1 MLETIRE
8 AAKTWVAKVVLVL
21 ITIPFALWGVES
33 YIKPTAGATT
43 VASVGRDN
51 INEQEFDNAVK
62 NQLER
67 FRQQF
72 GGQID
77 ATVMDNPEMR
87 KGILDQLIDQRLLD
101 KTTRNSG
108 MAVSDMRL
116 KELITTNPNFQEAG
130 QFSPQLYERVLKAQ
144 GYSAATFENLLRQ
157 DTERQQ
163 FLESVSATAFISKTS
178 MQNYL
183 QANEQSR
190 EIAIVT
196 IAPEAFLPKVTIT
209 PETAKAFYEKNTKDF
224 TIPEQVRVEYVE
236 LTLEALAPSIKVPAE
251 EIAAYYESNKA
262 RYVTKEERKAS
273 HILINAAKTA
283 KDDEKKAAETKANEL
298 FAQIKKSPASF
309 AELAKKNSQDPGSGA
324 NGGDLGFFG
333 RGMMVPPFEKAVFE
347 GKTGELLGPVLSDFG
362 YHIIKVTDIKP
373 EKGKSLADATPE
385 IEGELK
391 KQKASRKFA
400 ELAEKFSNA
409 AFEQSAS
416 LKAASEVGIPFEI
429 AALPIKQS
437 PFFAKGQAFQPP
449 FNNPKLSTAVF
460 SDEVLKNKRNSEA
473 VEIGPNSLVVARVLE
488 SKPAVVRPFAE
499 LQVGI
504 IQRLAREEAV
514 KLAKAD
520 GEAKLAA
527 LKAGKDDVKF
537 PALLAVSRANAG
549 GLPPGVIDAAMRA
562 NPQKLP
568 AFTSHAD
575 PSGAF
580 TLIQV
585 AKVIDA
591 PTPDEAKLTA
601 TRTRLQQTIG
611 QNDLVSLLSQMR
623 KEGDVTVKAGATDK
637 KIEK

>member
-1 MLETIRE
+1 MLETIRS

-33 YIKPTAGATT
+33 YIKPTAGAKT

-51 INEQEFDNAVK
+51 INEQEFDTAVK

-77 ATVMDNPEMR
+77 STVMDNPEMR

-101 KTTRNSG
+101 KTTRTSG
-108 MAVSDMRL
+108 MAISDNRL
-116 KELITTNPNFQEAG
+116 KELILTNPNFQEAG
-130 QFSPQLYERVLKAQ
+130 QFSPTLYERVLKAQ
-144 GYSAATFENLLRQ
+144 GYNAATFENLLRQ

-163 FLESVSATAFISKTS
+163 FLESVSGTAFVSKTS
-178 MQNYL
+178 LQNYL

-190 EIAIVT
+190 EIAVVT
-196 IAPEAFLPKVTIT
+196 IAPETFLLKVKIT
-209 PETAKAFYEKNTKDF
+209 QEAAKEFYEKNTKDF
-224 TIPEQVRVEYVE
+224 TIPEQVRAEYVE

-251 EIAAYYESNKA
+251 EIAAYYETNKA

-273 HILINAAKTA
+273 HILINAAKAA
-283 KDDEKKAAETKANEL
+283 KEEDKKIAEAKANEL

-309 AELAKKNSQDPGSGA
+309 ADLAKKNSQDPGSGA

-362 YHIIKVTDIKP
+362 YHIIKVTEIKP

-416 LKAASEVGIPFEI
+416 LKAASEVGLAVEI

-437 PFFAKGQAFQPP
+437 SFFAKGQAFQPP
-449 FNNPKLSTAVF
+449 FNNPKLSAAVF
-460 SDEVLKNKRNSEA
+460 GDDVLKNKRNSEA
-473 VEIGPNSLVVARVLE
+473 VEIGLNSLVVARVLE
-488 SKPAVVRPFAE
+488 SKPAIVRPLADV
-499 LQVGI
+499 QVGI

-537 PALLAVSRANAG
+537 PPLLAVSRAVTG
-549 GLPPGVIDAAMRA
+549 GLAPTVIDAAMRA

-568 AFTSHAD
+568 IFTSHAD
-575 PSGAF
+575 PTGAF

-591 PTPDEAKLTA
+591 PVPDEAKLTA

-611 QNDLVSLLSQMR
+611 QNDLVSLLAQMR
-623 KEGDVTVKAGATDK
+623 KEGDVNVKAGATDK

>member
-33 YIKPTAGATT
+33 YIKPTAGANTI
-43 VASVGRDN
+43 ASVGRDN
-51 INEQEFDNAVK
+51 INEQEFDDAVK

-101 KTTRNSG
+101 KTTRTSG
-108 MAVSDMRL
+108 MAVSDQRL
-116 KELITTNPNFQEAG
+116 KELILTNPNFQEAG
-130 QFSPQLYERVLKAQ
+130 KFSPLLYERVLKAQ
-144 GYSAATFENLLRQ
+144 GYSATNFENLLRQ

-163 FLESVSATAFISKTS
+163 FLESVSATAIVAKTS
-178 MQNYL
+178 VQNYL

-190 EIAIVT
+190 EISIVSTAPDLFLAKVAIT
-196 IAPEAFLPKVTIT
+196 QEM
-209 PETAKAFYEKNTKDF
+209 AKTYYDKNIKEF
-224 TIPEQVRVEYVE
+224 TIPEQVKAEYVE
-236 LTLEALAPSIKVPAE
+236 LTLEALAPSIKVPAD
-251 EIAAYYESNKA
+251 EIAAYYDTNKS
-262 RYVTKEERKAS
+262 RYISKEERKAS
-273 HILINAAKTA
+273 HILINAAKDA
-283 KDDEKKAAETKANEL
+283 SDEIKKTAETKANSLLVEL
-298 FAQIKKSPASF
+298 KKSPGRF
-309 AELAKKNSQDPGSGA
+309 GELAKVNSQDPGSGA
-324 NGGDLGFFG
+324 NGGDLGFFS
-333 RGMMVPPFEKAVFE
+333 RGMMVPPFENAAFDAKA
-347 GKTGELLGPVLSDFG
+347 GELLGPILTDFG

-373 EKGKSLADATPE
+373 EKGKSLAEATPE

-409 AFEQSAS
+409 AFEESAS
-416 LKAASEVGIPFEI
+416 LKAASEVGVAVDI

-437 PFFAKGQAFQPP
+437 GFFAKGQAFQPP
-449 FNNPKLSTAVF
+449 FNNPKLSAAIF
-460 SDEVLKNKRNSEA
+460 GDDVLKNKRNSEA
-473 VEIGPNSLVVARVLE
+473 VEIGTNSLVVARVLE

-504 IQRLAREEAV
+504 IQKLAREEAI
-514 KLAKAD
+514 KLAQAD

-537 PALLAVSRANAG
+537 PPLLAVSRAVPG

-562 NPQKLP
+562 NPTKLP
-568 AFTSHAD
+568 AFTSYAD
-575 PSGAF
+575 PAGTY
-580 TLIQV
+580 TLIQI

-591 PTPDEAKLTA
+591 PPADEAKLTA
-601 TRTRLQQTIG
+601 TRTRLQQTVG
-611 QNDLVSLLSQMR
+611 QNDLVSLLAQMR
-623 KEGDVTVKAGATDK
+623 SEGNVTVKANATEK

>member
-1 MLETIRE
+1 MLETIRL

-33 YIKPTAGATT
+33 YIRTNPGTSTIAN
-43 VASVGRDN
+43 VGRDK
-51 INEQEFDNAVK
+51 ISEQEFDNAVK

-67 FRQQF
+67 YRQQF

-77 ATVMDNPEMR
+77 ATVMDNPEIR

-101 KTTRNSG
+101 KTTRTSG
-108 MAVSDMRL
+108 MAVSDSRL
-116 KELITTNPNFQEAG
+116 KDMIVNNPNFQDAG
-130 QFSPQLYERVLKAQ
+130 TFSPALYERVLKAQ
-144 GYSAATFENLLRQ
+144 GYSAATFENLMRQ

-163 FLESVSATAFISKTS
+163 FLESVSNTAFVSKTS
-178 MQNYL
+178 LQNYL

-190 EIAIVT
+190 EVAIVNVT
-196 IAPEAFLPKVTIT
+196 PESFLPKVTIT
-209 PETAKAFYEKNTKDF
+209 PETAKAFYEKNTKDY
-224 TIPEQVRVEYVE
+224 TIPEQVRAEYVE

-251 EIAAYYESNKA
+251 EIAAYYETNKA

-283 KDDEKKAAETKANEL
+283 SDADKKAAEAKANDL
-298 FAQIKKSPASF
+298 FAQLKKSPGSF
-309 AELAKKNSQDPGSGA
+309 AELAKKHSQDPGSGA

-333 RGMMVPPFEKAVFE
+333 RGMMVPPFEKATFE
-347 GKTGELLGPVLSDFG
+347 GKVGELLGPVLSDFG

-391 KQKASRKFA
+391 KQQASRKFA

-416 LKAASEVGIPFEI
+416 LKAASEVGLKSDI
-429 AALPIKQS
+429 AALPIKQT

-449 FNNPKLSTAVF
+449 FNNPKLSNALFTD
-460 SDEVLKNKRNSEA
+460 SVLKDKRNSEA

-499 LQVGI
+499 LQVSI

-520 GEAKLAA
+520 GEARLAA
-527 LKAGKDDVKF
+527 LKAGKGGVTF
-537 PALLAVSRANAG
+537 PALLAVSRAAPG
-549 GLPPGVIDAAMRA
+549 GLPPSVVDAAMRVS
-562 NPQKLP
+562 PQKLP
-568 AFTSHAD
+568 AFTSFAD
-575 PSGAF
+575 PAGTF

-601 TRTRLQQTIG
+601 TRTQLQQTLG
-611 QNDLVSLLSQMR
+611 QNDLVSLLAQMR
-623 KEGDVTVKAGATDK
+623 SVGDVSVKQGATDK
-637 KIEK
+637 KVEK

>member
-1 MLETIRE
+1 MLEAIRS

-33 YIKPTAGATT
+33 YIRTNPGTNTI
-43 VASVGRDN
+43 ASVGKDK
-51 INEQEFDNAVK
+51 ISEQEFDNAVK

-67 FRQQF
+67 YRQQF

-77 ATVMDNPEMR
+77 ATVMDNPELR

-101 KTTRNSG
+101 KTTRGSG
-108 MAVSDMRL
+108 MAVSDNRL
-116 KELITTNPNFQEAG
+116 KDLILNNPNFQDAG
-130 QFSPQLYERVLKAQ
+130 KFSPALYERLLKAQ
-144 GYSAATFENLLRQ
+144 GYSAASFENLLRQ

-163 FLESVSATAFISKTS
+163 FLESVSNTAFVSKTS
-178 MQNYL
+178 LQNYL

-190 EIAIVT
+190 EVAIVT
-196 IAPEAFLPKVTIT
+196 IAPEGFLSKVNIT
-209 PETAKAFYEKNTKDF
+209 PEAAKTFYEKNTKDF
-224 TIPEQVRVEYVE
+224 TIPEQVRAEYVE

-251 EIAAYYESNKA
+251 EIAAYYETNKA

-273 HILINAAKTA
+273 HILINAAKDA
-283 KDDEKKAAETKANEL
+283 KEADKKAAEAKANDL
-298 FAQIKKSPASF
+298 FAQLKKSPGSF

-333 RGMMVPPFEKAVFE
+333 RGMMVPPFEKAVFD
-347 GKTGELLGPVLSDFG
+347 GKVGELLGPVLSDFG

-416 LKAASEVGIPFEI
+416 LKAASEVGIPLEI

-437 PFFAKGQAFQPP
+437 AFFAKGQAFQPP
-449 FNNPKLSTAVF
+449 FNNPKLSTALF
-460 SDEVLKNKRNSEA
+460 SDEVLKNKRNTEA
-473 VEIGPNSLVVARVLE
+473 VEIGANSLVVARMLE
-488 SKPAVVRPFAE
+488 SKPAVVRPLAE
-499 LQVGI
+499 VQVSI

-520 GEAKLAA
+520 GEARLAA
-527 LKAGKDDVKF
+527 LKAGKGGVTF
-537 PALLAVSRANAG
+537 PALLAVSRAAPG
-549 GLPPGVIDAAMRA
+549 GLQQNVVEAAMRVS
-562 NPQKLP
+562 PQNLP
-568 AFTSHAD
+568 VYTSSVD
-575 PSGAF
+575 PAGAF

-585 AKVIDA
+585 AKIIDA
-591 PTPDEAKLTA
+591 PTPDEAKLKA
-601 TRTRLQQTIG
+601 TQTNLQQTLG
-611 QNDLVSLLSQMR
+611 QNDLVSLLAQMR
-623 KEGDVTVKAGATDK
+623 TESDVSVKKGATDK
-637 KIEK
+637 KTDK